1 VQRLC
6 NGVGHHPFMETF
18 SVEPDRCGCRFE
30 QHAPAHHR
38 RLVALEQEP
47 MTALVEL
54 IEMAATWHEI
64 EYGESEPVIP
74 PDEWIAF
81 AEDHAWMDGARV
93 FDALVALASVARPSR
108 SRQPAAVTPLRRR
121 AAGARSRAL
130 ATV

>member
-1 VQRLC
+1 MSIADRGRSAVTCRQTAVQRLC
-6 NGVGHHPFMETF
+6 NSGGHHPCMETF

-38 RLVALEQEP
+38 RLVSLEREP

-81 AEDHAWMDGARV
+81 AEDHAWVDGDSGLRCPGGARHR
-93 FDALVALASVARPSR
+93 SPSPPGPG
-108 SRQPAAVTPLRRR
+108 SRRR
-121 AAGARSRAL
+121 
-130 ATV
+130 